1 MKSAIRRKKRAPEE
15 SFEEQYRSCLQEY
28 AEGGGELALGRAYE
42 LGRRAL
48 AEHRSL
54 VEMASLHHQAVLDLV
69 RSAENENLR
78 DRFLRTSS
86 EFLAECIS
94 PYEMTHRG
102 FQDAV
107 QALRQLNETLE
118 EEIKRIAYAVHD
130 EAGQLL
136 VAVHLALSEMALELP
151 EPQQAQ
157 VTRIK
162 ELLSQVEKHLRRYS
176 HELRPTILDDLG
188 WIPAVQFLADGISKR
203 GNLPIHIEA
212 SFSGRLPSTIETTL
226 YRIVQ
231 ESLTNAVK
239 HAKASNVWIRA
250 WKEEGVLLCTI
261 RDDGEGFDAHVTQG
275 TSRRKG
281 LGLIA
286 MKERASAI
294 GGILQIESSPGNGT
308 ELSIRLPLE
317 GDHANSHRTRG

>member
-1 MKSAIRRKKRAPEE
+1 MKIAIRRKTKTDGG
-15 SFEEQYRSCLQEY
+15 FEDEYRSSLREY
-28 AEGGGELALGRAYE
+28 AAEGGEPALGRAYE

-48 AEHRSL
+48 SEQKSL
-54 VEMASLHHQAVLDLV
+54 VELASLHHQAVLALV
-69 RSAENENLR
+69 CDAESGKRREELLRSSA
-78 DRFLRTSS
+78 
-86 EFLAECIS
+86 EFLAECLS
-94 PYEMTHRG
+94 PYEMAHRG

-107 QALRQLNETLE
+107 TALRQLNETLE

-136 VAVHLALSEMALELP
+136 VAVHLALAEVALELP

-157 VTRIK
+157 FARIK
-162 ELLSQVEKHLRRYS
+162 EMLNQVEKHLRRYS

-188 WIPAVQFLADGISKR
+188 WIPAIRFLAEGISKR
-203 GNLPIHIEA
+203 ANLPIHIDA
-212 SFSGRLPSTIETTL
+212 AVPGRPPATVETTL

-231 ESLTNAVK
+231 EALTNAVK

-250 WKEEGVLLCTI
+250 WRENLVLCCSI
-261 RDDGEGFDAHVTQG
+261 RDDGGGFDSNQAHAARG
-275 TSRRKG
+275 HKG

-286 MKERASAI
+286 MQERVTAI
-294 GGILQIESSPGNGT
+294 GGTLHIESRPGHGT

-317 GDHANSHRTRG
+317 GDHANSHRARG